1 MRCKETLEWWW
12 IWVCNSSQSCN
23 LRTAKCDAFEKWSLR
38 FKKVLKLWCRTENS
52 FFRKMSNSKK
62 VINQHENCFSFFLAQ
77 RPKKKKMS
85 QKKRSKFCGL
95 GMNYLFPG
103 WIFEQSS
110 VTGSGAKSSSVF
122 KYFLFV
128 KLATVLSQLVFV
140 LFTTLSKKGWTFASK
155 AMRSSISLCKRSQ
168 SHNSPWTFSVFFLTY
183 KRRSNFRQ
191 T

>member
-1 MRCKETLEWWW
+1 MDLSLQFEPKLQFTNCKVRCVWKMIFTLQE
-12 IWVCNSSQSCN
+12 S
-23 LRTAKCDAFEKWSLR
+23 FEIMMSNRK
-38 FKKVLKLWCRTENS
+38 FF